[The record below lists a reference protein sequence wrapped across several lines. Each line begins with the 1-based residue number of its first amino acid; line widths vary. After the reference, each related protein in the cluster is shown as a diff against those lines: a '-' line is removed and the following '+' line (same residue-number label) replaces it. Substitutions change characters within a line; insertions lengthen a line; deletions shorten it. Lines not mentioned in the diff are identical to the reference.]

1 MVYALAGIPLG
12 LVMFQSIGER
22 LNTFVEKG
30 LKQCKKCFRCK
41 NQEVSES
48 NLILFVMLLSTIVMT
63 TGAAMF
69 STFEQWN
76 YFDAFY
82 YCFITLTTIGFGD
95 YVALQKDRA
104 LQQRPEYVAFSL
116 VFILFGLSV
125 VSAAIN
131 LLVLRFLTLNTED
144 ERRDEAEAATAAQS
158 AVRLEGDVITANGSI
173 LGSEEQLQKRDGEK
187 YTGAGLNDENISVCS
202 CTCYGNS
209 STRYWNASTPRSY
222 LDDNNPAR
230 PLKTPASSPRVRMV
244 RYYYNGDSL
253 LGMDIKAL
261 GDNYD
266 GYEKMG
272 KKRRKERLKSDL
284 FGSASG
290 ISGQSHHRSLLS
302 RLTNKFGH
310 HHHQPS
316 SSNDRP
322 SRRSISF
329 AASST
334 TSNRRSTDHSTM
346 QQGSLIRKRNNNG
359 TTTEKWKSTPSTTN
373 HDNRELYSMKDFSS
387 TVMQRPT
394 TSHSSAQRHQSPS
407 TRHFLEI
414 QTTTHHHCYEDDD
427 CYHDDE
433 HPHHHDHDHF
443 IRESSSSSPPPL
455 LMSPH
460 DYCTSIGHG
469 IVACSSSGLLTTTTT
484 TIATGTM
491 TASTTITNISP
502 VPPHA
507 QQPPPSTLFLP
518 STSHHQLQQPNLL
531 SHQSNFSSAHSS
543 SSSIS
548 TFGQQQ
554 QQQQQNCGG
563 LPLVAHP
570 IRDRPIR
577 HSHHDDNDCT
587 IITNNTLIDTNNNN
601 HHNYDEQDEDD
612 PTKRA
617 SI

>member
-1 MVYALAGIPLG
+1 MKRQNIRTLSLIICTFTYLLIGAAIFDAFESENEDKQRVALQTFENMLKRKYNMSDEDFRILTTVVIKSVPHKAGIQWKFSGAFYFATTVLTTIG

-290 ISGQSHHRSLLS
+290 ISGQSHHRSFLAIIII
-302 RLTNKFGH
+302 
-310 HHHQPS
+310 
-316 SSNDRP
+316 
-322 SRRSISF
+322 SRRRQMI
-329 AASST
+329 ALAGDPYLLLPHPQHLIADRLIILLC
-334 TSNRRSTDHSTM
+334 NKDH
-346 QQGSLIRKRNNNG
+346 
-359 TTTEKWKSTPSTTN
+359 
-373 HDNRELYSMKDFSS
+373 
-387 TVMQRPT
+387 
-394 TSHSSAQRHQSPS
+394 
-407 TRHFLEI
+407 
-414 QTTTHHHCYEDDD
+414 
-427 CYHDDE
+427 
-433 HPHHHDHDHF
+433 
-443 IRESSSSSPPPL
+443 
-455 LMSPH
+455 
-460 DYCTSIGHG
+460 
-469 IVACSSSGLLTTTTT
+469 
-484 TIATGTM
+484 
-491 TASTTITNISP
+491 
-502 VPPHA
+502 
-507 QQPPPSTLFLP
+507 
-518 STSHHQLQQPNLL
+518 
-531 SHQSNFSSAHSS
+531 
-543 SSSIS
+543 
-548 TFGQQQ
+548 
-554 QQQQQNCGG
+554 
-563 LPLVAHP
+563 
-570 IRDRPIR
+570 
-577 HSHHDDNDCT
+577 
-587 IITNNTLIDTNNNN
+587 
-601 HHNYDEQDEDD
+601 
-612 PTKRA
+612 
-617 SI
+617 